1 MDNEL
6 LETIFG
12 GAIIAVLLLKVSNPT
27 LKRLGGFALPP
38 ELGGFRPF
46 APNWLTAYS
55 VLITLWGYKVYQT
68 HTAFGVW
75 IAVFGAML
83 DRLDGKMAF
92 ALGQT
97 LSSPLTWTQ
106 GMMNQ
111 VFGEATDEQK
121 IIRNRRLG
129 YAKTWVGRLWI
140 EMNFPGG
147 TDLGKVFDP
156 FGDKL
161 KSLTIMFCMADQGF
175 LSPWLVGLLV
185 IPELAGTVIRRPFYY
200 FQRFTQDSKATAVG
214 KYKVVIQWITIILCI
229 PYQKH
234 WIDLGH
240 WALGLEWT
248 LNWFLGCTI
257 VLAFASIA
265 SRFKWVRRQ
274 REVKEMIDTLEK
286 STEHD
291 TD

>member
-6 LETIFG
+6 PATIAG
-12 GAIIAVLLLKVSNPT
+12 GLIVAVLLLSLKNPT
-27 LKRLGGFALPP
+27 LKRLGLIELPP

-68 HTAFGVW
+68 QTALGVS

-83 DRLDGKMAF
+83 DRLDGKMAA

-97 LSSPLTWTQ
+97 LSSPLTWTR
-106 GMMNQ
+106 GMMNL
-111 VFGEATDEQK
+111 VFGDVTDSQGVT
-121 IIRNRRLG
+121 RNKRLG
-129 YAKTWVGRLWI
+129 HAKTWFGRWWI
-140 EMNFPGG
+140 EMNFAGG

-161 KSLTIMFCMADQGF
+161 KSLTIMLCMADQGF
-175 LSPWLVGLLV
+175 LKPWLVGILV

-200 FQRFTQDSKATAVG
+200 FQRLTQDSKATAVG
-214 KYKVVIQWITIILCI
+214 KYKVVFQWITIILCI

-234 WIDLGH
+234 WIESGH
-240 WALGLEWT
+240 WAFGMEWT
-248 LNWFLGCTI
+248 LNWLLGLTI
-257 VLAFASIA
+257 LLAFASIA

-286 STEHD
+286 STEHN